1 MALLPILCFGPMAMA
16 LVCYIAGR
24 RSKALRDALV
34 GITGIA
40 VFALCL
46 MLNTGEYAF
55 EWEGFCAMGL
65 RLRADG
71 FRALYA
77 CAAAF
82 MWMMS
87 GLFSREYFAHYRNRN
102 RYYFFNLMTLGA
114 TLGVFLSD
122 DLYTTFIFF
131 EIMSLTSYVWVAQE
145 ETAGALRA
153 AGTYLA
159 VAVIGG
165 LCTLM
170 GLFMLYSRLG
180 TLAFDGI
187 RAALAA
193 QEPDGALTVA
203 VWLTLAGFAAKA
215 GLFPLHIWLPKAHP
229 VAPAP
234 ASALLSGILTK
245 SGVFGLIVIC
255 SRMMPG
261 NAAFGNA
268 LLALAT
274 ITMLLGALLAL
285 FSVDLKR
292 TLACSSMSQIGFIAV
307 GLAMMVLLGDEGSLA
322 AYGAVL
328 HMVNHSLIKL
338 TLFMAAGVVFMNLHR
353 LDLNDVRGFGRGKPL
368 LHAAFLMGALSL
380 GCIPPLGSGYAS
392 KSLLHESILEY
403 LALPGLSNAG
413 AYRFVEVLFIISG
426 GLTVAYMTKLYVCL
440 FWEKHPTRQAEYDAL
455 NGRYM
460 SRLTAFALLGSA
472 ILLPLMGALPDIL
485 MSPLAARSAG
495 FLGQEAIAGAIHY
508 FSGENLLGA
517 LKSILIGAAVYL
529 CVVRPLM
536 MRKADGRREY
546 VNRWPQWL
554 DLENMLYRPV
564 LLTILPQA
572 ATLITRAIA
581 ELPEQL
587 IVLSSR
593 TVFCK
598 IRKRTPAPVGTRLTY
613 ACGRI
618 ADGIAM
624 VLNATLLRRRPLRQ
638 DYEYVLADFWQSL
651 SQVSRRV
658 MGSVSFGLLLV
669 CIGLYLTCAYLLSK

>member
-34 GITGIA
+34 GMTGIV

-55 EWEGFCAMGL
+55 CWEGFCAMGL

-77 CAAAF
+77 CVAAF

-307 GLAMMVLLGDEGSLA
+307 GLAMMVLLGEEGSLA

-460 SRLTAFALLGSA
+460 SRLTACALLGSA
-472 ILLPLMGALPDIL
+472 ILLPLMGALPDIV
-485 MSPLAARSAG
+485 MSPLATRSAA
-495 FLGQEAIAGAIHY
+495 FLGQEAISWAIHY

>member
-65 RLRADG
+65 RLRVDG

-77 CAAAF
+77 CVAAF

-215 GLFPLHIWLPKAHP
+215 GLFPLHIWLPKALP

-307 GLAMMVLLGDEGSLA
+307 GLSMMVLLGDEGSLA

-485 MSPLAARSAG
+485 MSPLAARSAA

-669 CIGLYLTCAYLLSK
+669 CIGLYLTCAYLLST